1 MFTGWPGPRSFLQK
15 QQQAWSGEPG
25 WAVPNLHMRQ
35 RDRRAD
41 LCLMVSF
48 ALYTVGAATSA
59 RAGDRSSLS
68 TGAAALQQQLKLWA
82 ACGDK
87 PVLRGTVPLLS
98 WGGGATGTKGA
109 GPGLGPAGQHRLAVT

>member
-1 MFTGWPGPRSFLQK
+1 MAKAAVLPAEAAAGLV
-15 QQQAWSGEPG
+15 GEPG

-41 LCLMVSF
+41 LCLRLSF

-59 RAGDRSSLS
+59 REGDRSSLS
-68 TGAAALQQQLKLWA
+68 TGAAALQQQVKLWP

-87 PVLRGTVPLLS
+87 PVLMGTVSLLS
-98 WGGGATGTKGA
+98 WGGRAVGTKGA
-109 GPGLGPAGQHRLAVT
+109 GPGLGPSGQHRPAVT